1 MFEQLQEI
9 LGISV
14 PVQFEP
20 ILIVICA
27 LLLLFQLAFF
37 AEILKLLILRR

>member
-1 MFEQLQEI
+1 MAQELQTL

-20 ILIVICA
+20 VFTILACMF
-27 LLLLFQLAFF
+27 LLFLLAFF
-37 AEILKLLILRR
+37 AEILKLIILRR